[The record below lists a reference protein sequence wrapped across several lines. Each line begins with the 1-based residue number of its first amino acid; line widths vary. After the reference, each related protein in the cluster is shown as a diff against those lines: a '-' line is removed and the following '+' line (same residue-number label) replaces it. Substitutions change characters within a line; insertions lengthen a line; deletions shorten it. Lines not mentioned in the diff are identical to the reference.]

1 MTVHR
6 KLGAGLSENSYQR
19 ALEAEFAQQNISF
32 QSQRLLEVRD
42 QENNDMLLGY
52 YIPDFIVDD
61 QVIVEIKALGGINN
75 SHIAQVIGYLAVTGL
90 KLGLLLNFGTRSLQQ
105 RRIFPPTNITQH
117 TVNRQWLF
125 IPDWMKSE

>member
-1 MTVHR
+1 
-6 KLGAGLSENSYQR
+6 
-19 ALEAEFAQQNISF
+19 
-32 QSQRLLEVRD
+32 
-42 QENNDMLLGY
+42 MLLGY

>member
-6 KLGAGLSENSYQR
+6 KLGAGLRENSYQR